1 MPPLLRE
8 GADPAARA
16 FLTDLADRRRALPQG
31 VLRPSRY
38 GRITLVSTVKDEG
51 PYLLDWLCWHA
62 LAGVTDFL
70 IYTNDCTDGTDEL
83 LDALAG
89 VGLLTR
95 LDNPADTDTAAG
107 SDARPHPRAL
117 ARARVHPL
125 VQASDWLMALDADEY
140 LVPRAAAPGIDGL
153 IDAITARAAS
163 EMLVTW
169 RFFGSA
175 GRLRYTTTPV
185 ITRFQQAAPDDHA
198 RGYGFKTLFANTG
211 ALRMQIHHPN
221 LYGPAL
227 RAGVVRRMVNGSGAI
242 IDAADLHWKHTP
254 ETHGYGLAQVN
265 HYAIRSIEEYLL
277 RRMRGDAIGAHSR
290 YDDAYFHRHDR
301 NEITDTT
308 ARARAPEVAAL
319 RARLMKVPAIAAAQ
333 AEVTARMAARIARL
347 RASPDYARQIAP
359 LMRR

>member
-1 MPPLLRE
+1 MTLLLRE
-8 GADPAARA
+8 GADAPARE
-16 FLTDLADRRRALPQG
+16 FLGDLAVRRSGLPSDI
-31 VLRPSRY
+31 VRPSRY

-62 LAGVTDFL
+62 LIGVTDFL
-70 IYTNDCTDGTDEL
+70 IFTNDCTDGTDEL

-95 LDNPADTDTAAG
+95 IDNPAD
-107 SDARPHPRAL
+107 SDAPPHPRAL

-125 VQASDWLMALDADEY
+125 VQASDWVMVLDADEY
-140 LVPRAAAPGIDGL
+140 LVPRLAGRGVDSL
-153 IDAITARAAS
+153 IDAVTARGAS

-185 ITRFQQAAPDDHA
+185 ITRFQQAAPDDYA
-198 RGYGFKTLFANTG
+198 DGFGFKTLFANTG

-221 LYGPAL
+221 LYGHAI
-227 RAGVVRRMVNGSGAI
+227 RAGAVRRIVNGSGDLV
-242 IDAADLHWKHTP
+242 DAAGLHWKHTR
-254 ETHGYGLAQVN
+254 ETHGYALAQVN
-265 HYAIRSIEEYLL
+265 HYAIRSVEEYLL
-277 RRMRGDAIGAHSR
+277 RRMRGDAIGAHAR

-301 NEITDTT
+301 NEIKDTT

-319 RARLMKVPAIAAAQ
+319 RARLMKIPEIAGAQ
-333 AEVTARMAARIARL
+333 AEVTARMAVRIDRL
-347 RASPDYARQIAP
+347 RASPDYARRIAP